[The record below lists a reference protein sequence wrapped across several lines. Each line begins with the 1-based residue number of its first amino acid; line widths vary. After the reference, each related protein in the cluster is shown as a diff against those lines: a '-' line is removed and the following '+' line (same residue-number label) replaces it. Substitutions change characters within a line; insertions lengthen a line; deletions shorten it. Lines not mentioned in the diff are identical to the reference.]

1 MRKSA
6 KHKQHS
12 NKKKAAPNN
21 GAAKTSQPTD
31 SGKRKTLAALG
42 KTAIVLAAIGGGGFY
57 FYSAYQQDLKE
68 RDLTRIGFGK
78 PTIVQ
83 IHDPN
88 CQQCAT
94 LQKETRAA
102 LSNFDDES
110 VKFLVAN
117 IRTQKGLEFAQ
128 KHNVPHVSLLL
139 FNKRGQLQNVL
150 QGVRREEELTNVIST
165 MIDP

>member
-1 MRKSA
+1 MRKSG
-6 KHKQHS
+6 KQKPNS
-12 NKKKAAPNN
+12 NKKKAAPHN
-21 GAAKTSQPTD
+21 GAANASQVKDAT
-31 SGKRKTLAALG
+31 KRNTLAFLG
-42 KTAIVLAAIGGGGFY
+42 KGLLGFSVIGGGGFY
-57 FYSAYQQDLKE
+57 FYNAYQKDLKE

-88 CQQCAT
+88 CQLCAT

-102 LSNFDDES
+102 LSNFDDET
-110 VKFLVAN
+110 VKYLVAN
-117 IRTQKGLEFAQ
+117 IRTKKGLEFAQ
-128 KHNVPHVSLLL
+128 KYNVPHVSLLL

-165 MIDP
+165 MIDK